1 MEIEGLTGE
10 IRFNDDGR
18 RHNYTLHV
26 VEMTVNSAMVK
37 VNISFS
43 FLFRSISHSPF
54 PSLSLHQFPKCP
66 INHIS
71 RSRENRDIAI
81 RLLSFLLPSFLP
93 FFFTI
98 LPRVCSTILTIY
110 NHEHAC
116 THVDC
121 NMYLEQLS
129 AIHDLPFK
137 VAEWTDEAGFQAIAA
152 KYIRLRPHAE
162 IEKNKTY
169 IVTTIVVR
177 MDRVCSSDD

>member
-37 VNISFS
+37 VNIFFS

-81 RLLSFLLPSFLP
+81 RLLSFLPSFLSFSRSFHEFARQYWP
-93 FFFTI
+93 SIITNTRAYTLIATCISSNYQLFTI
-98 LPRVCSTILTIY
+98 YLSRWLNGRTRLDSRQSRQSTFDFDRTRKSRRIKPT
-110 NHEHAC
+110 
-116 THVDC
+116 
-121 NMYLEQLS
+121 LS
-129 AIHDLPFK
+129 QPS
-137 VAEWTDEAGFQAIAA
+137 W
-152 KYIRLRPHAE
+152 
-162 IEKNKTY
+162 
-169 IVTTIVVR
+169 
-177 MDRVCSSDD
+177 